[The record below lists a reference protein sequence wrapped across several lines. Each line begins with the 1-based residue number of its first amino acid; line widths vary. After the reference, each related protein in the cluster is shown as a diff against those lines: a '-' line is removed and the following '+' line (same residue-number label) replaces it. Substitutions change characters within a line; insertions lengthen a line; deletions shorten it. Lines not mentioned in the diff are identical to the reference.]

1 MSDHIPFG
9 KLARIEEMALLA
21 ETAAARRAA
30 RDAIDASDPGDMRTF
45 LLECAADA
53 AARGLNPPTPAE
65 RRLREIAALR
75 ILARGNVTERN
86 LAKYYAIALRET
98 KVG

>member
-1 MSDHIPFG
+1 MSNHIPFG

-45 LLECAADA
+45 ILDCVADA
-53 AARGLNPPTPAE
+53 HARGLLPPTPAE

-75 ILARGNVTERN
+75 ILARGNVSQRAEAKFYAERM
-86 LAKYYAIALRET
+86 KGE
-98 KVG
+98 K